1 MRRGEK
7 EREREEKERRTREK
21 RERERERKKWRGK
34 EERMARGCTCALFS
48 SGPAFLKI
56 FPAAAA
62 LSADL
67 SRRVDPVDSQT
78 SSGNRATGKTI
89 EKLALSR
96 HSRRLAKPVYNFDE
110 FNFLYVSR
118 ARTRE
123 KERYPQQTMHLTSIV
138 ATLLS
143 RIKRGETT
151 FVSFIASKC
160 GMGSRATRCA
170 AAL

>member
-1 MRRGEK
+1 
-7 EREREEKERRTREK
+7 
-21 RERERERKKWRGK
+21 
-34 EERMARGCTCALFS
+34 MARGCTCALFS

-78 SSGNRATGKTI
+78 SGGNRATGKTI

-110 FNFLYVSR
+110 FNFLYIARAHERERERERDIRSKQCTLRQSSR
-118 ARTRE
+118 RYCRE
-123 KERYPQQTMHLTSIV
+123 
-138 ATLLS
+138 
-143 RIKRGETT
+143 
-151 FVSFIASKC
+151 
-160 GMGSRATRCA
+160 
-170 AAL
+170 